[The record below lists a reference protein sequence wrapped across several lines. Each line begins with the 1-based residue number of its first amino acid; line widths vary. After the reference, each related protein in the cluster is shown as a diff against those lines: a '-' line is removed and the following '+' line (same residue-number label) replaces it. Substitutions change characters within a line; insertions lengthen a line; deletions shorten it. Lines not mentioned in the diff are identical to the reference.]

1 MIREEIKSKIE
12 SLFSTEKY
20 SEEEFEIMLKFH
32 LNEPLIEREQEIL
45 NELYYKKIAQQK
57 LAILSDKK
65 IYTLVSCVSLS
76 KILPQ
81 DYLELPIFKSLRVFK
96 EIKNIYLLYT
106 NESEFNFKEI
116 SEKLKRFNINVIGK
130 TIKNDTIDDIYTTIR
145 DLAIKGEINKE
156 NTIFDITLGLK
167 MSGIAFYKLAS
178 ERGFIS
184 INWKELQLP
193 IYNYNEKNSSYEET
207 NFGKRIPL
215 TVTLELLK
223 EPLKESMKTYTM
235 LNEALENKEY
245 NVISSHFKNIGN
257 DDISFFFEKLAQ
269 LFTFEN
275 ISSLDYKK
283 FFNGVEEFLKNI
295 FLYPNFTDFTKERIK
310 EFLASLLVLIS
321 FEQKDRKTLIQREF
335 SWLNNSE
342 FYFPFT
348 YIQKQ
353 GVYFI
358 NQEAD
363 ILDITTLLK
372 YRDDKLIERV
382 DVEDIDDFEE
392 EIYYKKEIYFYLVL
406 EYFYSKIKDKES
418 NSFLQFFKKS
428 ILKEFGIN
436 LSGKSDLIN
445 RLTLDDFIKII
456 FYKCDLEDLEE
467 YDKGD
472 IQLIKNALNF
482 LNICEIFKEDPTKE
496 IELKD
501 YTLKILKYNIEI
513 NLLEEEEMKEAF
525 NKRGKKLQAFAQPI
539 VNFINSTNIN
549 FKLTEKNIY
558 EYDIDENREKTSKG
572 LKKDFSRFKTKV
584 VLPLNS
590 IVDRELK
597 KRGIISEE
605 FINFNSRER
614 AFTINSDFY
623 IRVTTQL

>member
-1 MIREEIKSKIE
+1 MIREEIKNSIR
-12 SLFSTEKY
+12 SLFLKNEY
-20 SEEEFEIMLKFH
+20 SQEEIEIMLKFH
-32 LNEPLIEREQEIL
+32 LNEALIEKDQKIL

-130 TIKNDTIDDIYTTIR
+130 AIKNDTIDDIYTTIR

-245 NVISSHFKNIGN
+245 NVVSSHFKNIGN

-321 FEQKDRKTLIQREF
+321 FEQKDKKTLIQREF

-358 NQEAD
+358 NQEVD
-363 ILDITTLLK
+363 TLDITTLLK

-406 EYFYSKIKDKES
+406 EYFYSKIKDREL

-428 ILKEFGIN
+428 ILKEFGIS
-436 LSGKSDLIN
+436 LSGKSEI
-445 RLTLDDFIKII
+445 DF
-456 FYKCDLEDLEE
+456 
-467 YDKGD
+467 
-472 IQLIKNALNF
+472 
-482 LNICEIFKEDPTKE
+482 
-496 IELKD
+496 
-501 YTLKILKYNIEI
+501 
-513 NLLEEEEMKEAF
+513 
-525 NKRGKKLQAFAQPI
+525 R
-539 VNFINSTNIN
+539 
-549 FKLTEKNIY
+549 
-558 EYDIDENREKTSKG
+558 
-572 LKKDFSRFKTKV
+572 
-584 VLPLNS
+584 
-590 IVDRELK
+590 
-597 KRGIISEE
+597 
-605 FINFNSRER
+605 
-614 AFTINSDFY
+614 
-623 IRVTTQL
+623 

>member
-32 LNEPLIEREQEIL
+32 LNELLIEREQEIL

-130 TIKNDTIDDIYTTIR
+130 AIKNDTIDDIYTTIR

-245 NVISSHFKNIGN
+245 NVVSSHFKNIGN

-321 FEQKDRKTLIQREF
+321 FEQKDRKTLIQKEF

-406 EYFYSKIKDKES
+406 EYFYSKIKDRES

-428 ILKEFGIN
+428 ILKEFGIS

-467 YDKGD
+467 YDKED

-482 LNICEIFKEDPTKE
+482 LNICEIFKEDPAKE

-623 IRVTTQL
+623 IR

>member
-32 LNEPLIEREQEIL
+32 LNEALIEKDQKIL

-130 TIKNDTIDDIYTTIR
+130 AIKNDTIDDIYTTIR

-245 NVISSHFKNIGN
+245 NVVSSHFKNIGN

-275 ISSLDYKK
+275 ISSLNYKK
-283 FFNGVEEFLKNI
+283 FFNVVEEFLKNI

-321 FEQKDRKTLIQREF
+321 FEQKDKKTLIQREF

-392 EIYYKKEIYFYLVL
+392 EVYYKKEIYFYLVL
-406 EYFYSKIKDKES
+406 EYFYSKIKYRES

-428 ILKEFGIN
+428 ILKEFGIS
-436 LSGKSDLIN
+436 LSGKSDLIS

-482 LNICEIFKEDPTKE
+482 LNICEVFKEDPTKE

-513 NLLEEEEMKEAF
+513 NLLEEDEMKEAF
-525 NKRGKKLQAFAQPI
+525 NKKGKRLQAFAQPI

-623 IRVTTQL
+623 IIR

>member
-130 TIKNDTIDDIYTTIR
+130 AIKNDTIDDIYTTIR

-245 NVISSHFKNIGN
+245 NVVSSHFKNIGN

-335 SWLNNSE
+335 YWLNNSE

-406 EYFYSKIKDKES
+406 EYFYSKIKDRES

-428 ILKEFGIN
+428 ILKEFGIS
-436 LSGKSDLIN
+436 LSGKSDLIS

-456 FYKCDLEDLEE
+456 FYKCDLESLED
-467 YDKGD
+467 YDKED

-482 LNICEIFKEDPTKE
+482 LNICEIFKEDSTKE

-513 NLLEEEEMKEAF
+513 NLLEEDEMKEAF

-623 IRVTTQL
+623 IR

>member
-321 FEQKDRKTLIQREF
+321 FEQKDRKTLIQKEF

-623 IRVTTQL
+623 IR

>member
-130 TIKNDTIDDIYTTIR
+130 AIKNDTIDDIYTTIR

-245 NVISSHFKNIGN
+245 NVVSSHFKNIGN

-363 ILDITTLLK
+363 ILDITILLK

-406 EYFYSKIKDKES
+406 EYFYSKIKDRES

-428 ILKEFGIN
+428 ILKEFGIS
-436 LSGKSDLIN
+436 LSGKSDLIS

-456 FYKCDLEDLEE
+456 FYKCDLESLED
-467 YDKGD
+467 YDKED

-482 LNICEIFKEDPTKE
+482 LNICEIFKEDSTKE

-513 NLLEEEEMKEAF
+513 NLLEEDEMKEAF

-623 IRVTTQL
+623 IR

>member
-20 SEEEFEIMLKFH
+20 LEEEFEIMLKFH
-32 LNEPLIEREQEIL
+32 LNEALIEKDQKRL

-130 TIKNDTIDDIYTTIR
+130 AIKNDTIDDIYTTIR

-406 EYFYSKIKDKES
+406 EYFYSKIKDRES

-428 ILKEFGIN
+428 ILKEFGIS

-445 RLTLDDFIKII
+445 RLILDDFIKII
-456 FYKCDLEDLEE
+456 FYKCDLESLEG
-467 YDKGD
+467 YDKED

-482 LNICEIFKEDPTKE
+482 LNICEVFKEDPTKE

-614 AFTINSDFY
+614 AFTINNDFY
-623 IRVTTQL
+623 IR

>member
-32 LNEPLIEREQEIL
+32 LNELLIEREQEIL

-130 TIKNDTIDDIYTTIR
+130 AIKNDTIDDIYTTIR

-245 NVISSHFKNIGN
+245 NVVSSHFKNIGN

-321 FEQKDRKTLIQREF
+321 FEQKDKKTLIQREF

-406 EYFYSKIKDKES
+406 EYFYSKIKDRES

-428 ILKEFGIN
+428 ILKEFGIS

-456 FYKCDLEDLEE
+456 FYKCDLESLED
-467 YDKGD
+467 YDKED

-513 NLLEEEEMKEAF
+513 NLLEEDEMKEAF

-623 IRVTTQL
+623 IR

>member
-130 TIKNDTIDDIYTTIR
+130 AIKNDTIDDIYTTIR

-245 NVISSHFKNIGN
+245 NVVSSHFKNIGN

-372 YRDDKLIERV
+372 YRDDKLIERA

-406 EYFYSKIKDKES
+406 EYFYSKIKDRES

-428 ILKEFGIN
+428 ILKEFGIS
-436 LSGKSDLIN
+436 LSGQSDLIN

-456 FYKCDLEDLEE
+456 FYKCDLESLED
-467 YDKGD
+467 YDKED

-623 IRVTTQL
+623 IR

>member
-130 TIKNDTIDDIYTTIR
+130 AIKNDTIDDIYTTIR

-245 NVISSHFKNIGN
+245 NVVSSHFKNIGN

-283 FFNGVEEFLKNI
+283 FFNGIEEFLKNI

-321 FEQKDRKTLIQREF
+321 FEQKDKKTLIQREF

-372 YRDDKLIERV
+372 YRDDKLIERA

-406 EYFYSKIKDKES
+406 EYFYSKIKDRES

-428 ILKEFGIN
+428 ILKEFGIS

-456 FYKCDLEDLEE
+456 FYKCDLESLED
-467 YDKGD
+467 YDKED

-513 NLLEEEEMKEAF
+513 NLLEEDEMKEAF

-623 IRVTTQL
+623 IR

>member
-32 LNEPLIEREQEIL
+32 LNEALIEKDQKIL

-116 SEKLKRFNINVIGK
+116 SEKLKRSNINVIGK
-130 TIKNDTIDDIYTTIR
+130 VIKNDTIDDIYTTIR

-215 TVTLELLK
+215 TVILELLK

-245 NVISSHFKNIGN
+245 NVVSSHFKNIGN
-257 DDISFFFEKLAQ
+257 DDTSFFFEKLAQ

-283 FFNGVEEFLKNI
+283 FFNVVEEFLKNI

-321 FEQKDRKTLIQREF
+321 FEQKDKKTLIQREF

-358 NQEAD
+358 NQEVD
-363 ILDITTLLK
+363 TLDITTLLK

-406 EYFYSKIKDKES
+406 EYFYSKIKYRES
-418 NSFLQFFKKS
+418 NSFLKFFKKS
-428 ILKEFGIN
+428 ILKEFGIS
-436 LSGKSDLIN
+436 LSGKSDLIS

-456 FYKCDLEDLEE
+456 FYKCDLEGLEE
-467 YDKGD
+467 YDKED

-482 LNICEIFKEDPTKE
+482 LNICEVFKENPTKE

-513 NLLEEEEMKEAF
+513 NLLEEDEMKEAF
-525 NKRGKKLQAFAQPI
+525 NKKGKRLQAFAQPI

-623 IRVTTQL
+623 IIR

>member
-501 YTLKILKYNIEI
+501 YTL
-513 NLLEEEEMKEAF
+513 F
-525 NKRGKKLQAFAQPI
+525 
-539 VNFINSTNIN
+539 
-549 FKLTEKNIY
+549 
-558 EYDIDENREKTSKG
+558 
-572 LKKDFSRFKTKV
+572 
-584 VLPLNS
+584 
-590 IVDRELK
+590 
-597 KRGIISEE
+597 
-605 FINFNSRER
+605 
-614 AFTINSDFY
+614 
-623 IRVTTQL
+623 

>member
-32 LNEPLIEREQEIL
+32 LNELLIEREQEIL

-130 TIKNDTIDDIYTTIR
+130 AIKNDTIDDIYTTIR

-245 NVISSHFKNIGN
+245 NVVSSHFKNIGN

-321 FEQKDRKTLIQREF
+321 FEQKDKKTLIQREF

-406 EYFYSKIKDKES
+406 EYFYSKIKDRES

-428 ILKEFGIN
+428 ILKEFGIS

-456 FYKCDLEDLEE
+456 FYKCDLESLED
-467 YDKGD
+467 YDKED

-623 IRVTTQL
+623 IR

>member
-32 LNEPLIEREQEIL
+32 LNELLIEREQEIL

-106 NESEFNFKEI
+106 NESKFNFKEI

-130 TIKNDTIDDIYTTIR
+130 AIKNDTIDDIYTTIR

-245 NVISSHFKNIGN
+245 NVVSSHFKNIGN

-275 ISSLDYKK
+275 ISSLNYKK

-310 EFLASLLVLIS
+310 EFLASLLV
-321 FEQKDRKTLIQREF
+321 
-335 SWLNNSE
+335 
-342 FYFPFT
+342 
-348 YIQKQ
+348 
-353 GVYFI
+353 
-358 NQEAD
+358 
-363 ILDITTLLK
+363 
-372 YRDDKLIERV
+372 
-382 DVEDIDDFEE
+382 
-392 EIYYKKEIYFYLVL
+392 
-406 EYFYSKIKDKES
+406 
-418 NSFLQFFKKS
+418 
-428 ILKEFGIN
+428 
-436 LSGKSDLIN
+436 
-445 RLTLDDFIKII
+445 
-456 FYKCDLEDLEE
+456 
-467 YDKGD
+467 
-472 IQLIKNALNF
+472 
-482 LNICEIFKEDPTKE
+482 
-496 IELKD
+496 
-501 YTLKILKYNIEI
+501 
-513 NLLEEEEMKEAF
+513 
-525 NKRGKKLQAFAQPI
+525 
-539 VNFINSTNIN
+539 
-549 FKLTEKNIY
+549 
-558 EYDIDENREKTSKG
+558 
-572 LKKDFSRFKTKV
+572 
-584 VLPLNS
+584 
-590 IVDRELK
+590 
-597 KRGIISEE
+597 
-605 FINFNSRER
+605 
-614 AFTINSDFY
+614 
-623 IRVTTQL
+623 

>member
-130 TIKNDTIDDIYTTIR
+130 AIKNDTIDDIYTTIR

-245 NVISSHFKNIGN
+245 NVVSSHFKNIGN

-406 EYFYSKIKDKES
+406 EYFYSKIKDRES

-456 FYKCDLEDLEE
+456 FYKCDLESLED
-467 YDKGD
+467 YDKED

-623 IRVTTQL
+623 IR

>member
-130 TIKNDTIDDIYTTIR
+130 AIKNDTIDDIYTTIR

-245 NVISSHFKNIGN
+245 NVVSSHFKNIGN

-275 ISSLDYKK
+275 ISSLNYKK

-363 ILDITTLLK
+363 ILDIITLLK

-406 EYFYSKIKDKES
+406 EYFYSKIKDRES

-428 ILKEFGIN
+428 ILKEFGIS

-467 YDKGD
+467 YDKED

-482 LNICEIFKEDPTKE
+482 LNICEIFKEDPAKE

-623 IRVTTQL
+623 IR

>member
-1 MIREEIKSKIE
+1 MIREEIKNSIKL
-12 SLFSTEKY
+12 LFSIDKY

-32 LNEPLIEREQEIL
+32 LNESLIEREQEIL

-116 SEKLKRFNINVIGK
+116 SEKLEKFNINVIGK
-130 TIKNDTIDDIYTTIR
+130 SIKNDTIDDIYTTIR

-193 IYNYNEKNSSYEET
+193 IYNYDEKSSSYKET

-223 EPLKESMKTYTM
+223 EPLKESMKAYTM

-269 LFTFEN
+269 LFTFEK
-275 ISSLDYKK
+275 ISSMDYKK

-295 FLYPNFTDFTKERIK
+295 FLYPNFTDFTKEKIK
-310 EFLASLLVLIS
+310 DFLASLLVLIS
-321 FEQKDRKTLIQREF
+321 YEQKDKKTLIQREF

-363 ILDITTLLK
+363 ISDITTLLK
-372 YRDDKLIERV
+372 YKDDKLIERV
-382 DVEDIDDFEE
+382 DMEDIDDFEE

-406 EYFYSKIKDKES
+406 EYFYSKIKDRES

-428 ILKEFGIN
+428 ILKEFGIT
-436 LSGKSDLIN
+436 LSGKSDLIS
-445 RLTLDDFIKII
+445 RLILDDFIKII
-456 FYKCDLEDLEE
+456 FYKCDLESLED
-467 YDKGD
+467 YDRED

-558 EYDIDENREKTSKG
+558 EYDIDENREKTSNG

-584 VLPLNS
+584 ILPLNN
-590 IVDRELK
+590 IVKRELENRK
-597 KRGIISEE
+597 ITSEE
-605 FINFNSRER
+605 FIIFNSKEKS
-614 AFTINSDFY
+614 FTINSDFY
-623 IRVTTQL
+623 IIR

>member
-321 FEQKDRKTLIQREF
+321 FEQKDKKTLIQREF

-372 YRDDKLIERV
+372 YRDDKLIERA

-428 ILKEFGIN
+428 ILKEFGIS
-436 LSGKSDLIN
+436 LSGQSDLIN

-456 FYKCDLEDLEE
+456 FYKCDLESLED
-467 YDKGD
+467 YDKED

-513 NLLEEEEMKEAF
+513 NLLEEDEMKEAF

-584 VLPLNS
+584 VLPLNF

-623 IRVTTQL
+623 IR

>member
-130 TIKNDTIDDIYTTIR
+130 AIKNDTIDDIYTTIR

-245 NVISSHFKNIGN
+245 NVVSSHFKNIGN

-321 FEQKDRKTLIQREF
+321 FEQKNRKTLIQREF

-406 EYFYSKIKDKES
+406 EYFYSKIKDRES

-428 ILKEFGIN
+428 ILKEFGIS

-467 YDKGD
+467 YDKED

-482 LNICEIFKEDPTKE
+482 LNICEIFKEDSTKE

-525 NKRGKKLQAFAQPI
+525 NKKGKRLQAFAQPI

-623 IRVTTQL
+623 IR

>member
-130 TIKNDTIDDIYTTIR
+130 AIKNDTIDDIYTTIR

-245 NVISSHFKNIGN
+245 NVVSSHFKNIGN

-406 EYFYSKIKDKES
+406 EYFYSKIKDRES

-428 ILKEFGIN
+428 ILKEFGIS

-456 FYKCDLEDLEE
+456 FYKCDLESLED
-467 YDKGD
+467 YDKED

-482 LNICEIFKEDPTKE
+482 LNICEIFKEDSTKE

-513 NLLEEEEMKEAF
+513 NLLEEDEMKEAF

-623 IRVTTQL
+623 IR

>member
-130 TIKNDTIDDIYTTIR
+130 AIKNDTIDDIYTTIR

-245 NVISSHFKNIGN
+245 NVVSSHFKNIGN

-321 FEQKDRKTLIQREF
+321 FEQKDRKTLIQKEF

-363 ILDITTLLK
+363 ILDIITLLK

-406 EYFYSKIKDKES
+406 EYFYSKIKDRES

-428 ILKEFGIN
+428 ILKEFGIS

-467 YDKGD
+467 YDKED

-482 LNICEIFKEDPTKE
+482 LNICEIFKEDPAKE

-623 IRVTTQL
+623 IR

>member
-372 YRDDKLIERV
+372 YRDDKLIERA

-406 EYFYSKIKDKES
+406 EYFYSKIKDRES

-428 ILKEFGIN
+428 ILKEFGIS

-467 YDKGD
+467 YDKED

-482 LNICEIFKEDPTKE
+482 LNICEVFKEDPTKE

-539 VNFINSTNIN
+539 VSFINSTNIN

-614 AFTINSDFY
+614 AFTINNDFY
-623 IRVTTQL
+623 IR

>member
-130 TIKNDTIDDIYTTIR
+130 AIKNDTIDDIYTTIR

-245 NVISSHFKNIGN
+245 NVVSSHFKNIGN

-275 ISSLDYKK
+275 ISSLNYKK

-406 EYFYSKIKDKES
+406 EYFYSKIKDRES

-428 ILKEFGIN
+428 ILKEFGIS
-436 LSGKSDLIN
+436 LSGKSDLIS

-456 FYKCDLEDLEE
+456 FYKCDLESLED
-467 YDKGD
+467 YDKED

-482 LNICEIFKEDPTKE
+482 LNICEIFKEDSTKE

-513 NLLEEEEMKEAF
+513 NLLEEDEMKEAF

-623 IRVTTQL
+623 IR

>member
-130 TIKNDTIDDIYTTIR
+130 AIKNDTIDDIYTTIR

-245 NVISSHFKNIGN
+245 NVVSSHFKNIGN

-321 FEQKDRKTLIQREF
+321 FEQKDKKTLIQREF

-406 EYFYSKIKDKES
+406 EYFYSKIKDRES

-428 ILKEFGIN
+428 ILKEFGIS

-456 FYKCDLEDLEE
+456 FYKCDLESLED
-467 YDKGD
+467 YDKED

-614 AFTINSDFY
+614 VFTINNDFY
-623 IRVTTQL
+623 IR

>member
-130 TIKNDTIDDIYTTIR
+130 AIKNDTIDDIYTTIR

-245 NVISSHFKNIGN
+245 NVVSSHFKNIGN

-406 EYFYSKIKDKES
+406 EYFYSKIKDRES

-428 ILKEFGIN
+428 ILKEFGIS

-456 FYKCDLEDLEE
+456 FYKCDLESLED
-467 YDKGD
+467 YDKED

-513 NLLEEEEMKEAF
+513 NLLEEDEMKEAF

-623 IRVTTQL
+623 IR

>member
-245 NVISSHFKNIGN
+245 NVVSSHFKNIGN

-428 ILKEFGIN
+428 ILKEFGIS
-436 LSGKSDLIN
+436 LSGKSDLIS

-623 IRVTTQL
+623 IR

>member
-32 LNEPLIEREQEIL
+32 LNEALIEKDQKIL

-116 SEKLKRFNINVIGK
+116 SEKLKRSNINVIGK
-130 TIKNDTIDDIYTTIR
+130 VIKNDTIDDIYTTIR

-215 TVTLELLK
+215 TVILELLK

-245 NVISSHFKNIGN
+245 NVVSSHFKNIGN

-283 FFNGVEEFLKNI
+283 FFNVVEEFLKNI

-321 FEQKDRKTLIQREF
+321 FEQKDKKTLIQREF

-358 NQEAD
+358 NQEVD
-363 ILDITTLLK
+363 TLDITTLLK

-406 EYFYSKIKDKES
+406 EYFYSKIKYRES
-418 NSFLQFFKKS
+418 NSFLKFFKKS
-428 ILKEFGIN
+428 ILKEFGIS
-436 LSGKSDLIN
+436 LSGKSDLIS

-456 FYKCDLEDLEE
+456 FYKCDLEGLEE
-467 YDKGD
+467 YDKED

-482 LNICEIFKEDPTKE
+482 LNICEVFKENPTKE

-513 NLLEEEEMKEAF
+513 NLLEEDEMKEAF
-525 NKRGKKLQAFAQPI
+525 NKKGKRLQAFAQPI

-623 IRVTTQL
+623 IIR

>member
-130 TIKNDTIDDIYTTIR
+130 AIKNDTIDDIYTTIR

-245 NVISSHFKNIGN
+245 NVVSSHFKNIGN

-406 EYFYSKIKDKES
+406 EYFYSKIKDRES

-428 ILKEFGIN
+428 ILKEFGIS

-482 LNICEIFKEDPTKE
+482 LNICEIFKEDPAKE

-623 IRVTTQL
+623 IR

>member
-130 TIKNDTIDDIYTTIR
+130 AIKNDTIDDIYTTIR

-245 NVISSHFKNIGN
+245 NVVSSHFKNIGN

-321 FEQKDRKTLIQREF
+321 FEQKNRKTLIQREF

-406 EYFYSKIKDKES
+406 EYFYSKIKDRES

-428 ILKEFGIN
+428 ILKEFGIS

-467 YDKGD
+467 YDKED

-623 IRVTTQL
+623 IR

>member
-245 NVISSHFKNIGN
+245 NVVSSHFKNIGN

-623 IRVTTQL
+623 IR

>member
-130 TIKNDTIDDIYTTIR
+130 AIKNDTIDDIYTTIR

-245 NVISSHFKNIGN
+245 NVVSSHFKNIGN

-321 FEQKDRKTLIQREF
+321 FEQKDKKTLIQREF

-406 EYFYSKIKDKES
+406 EYFYSKIKDRES

-428 ILKEFGIN
+428 ILKEFGIS

-623 IRVTTQL
+623 IR

>member
-130 TIKNDTIDDIYTTIR
+130 AIKNDTIDDIYTTIR

-245 NVISSHFKNIGN
+245 NVVSSHFKNIGN

-321 FEQKDRKTLIQREF
+321 FEQKDKKTLIQREF

-372 YRDDKLIERV
+372 YRDDKLIERA

-406 EYFYSKIKDKES
+406 EYFYSKIKDRES

-428 ILKEFGIN
+428 ILKEFGIS
-436 LSGKSDLIN
+436 LSGQSDLIN

-456 FYKCDLEDLEE
+456 FYKCDLESLED
-467 YDKGD
+467 YDKED

-513 NLLEEEEMKEAF
+513 NLLEEDEMKEAF

-584 VLPLNS
+584 VLPLNF

-623 IRVTTQL
+623 IR

>member
-130 TIKNDTIDDIYTTIR
+130 AIKNDTIDDIYTTIR

-245 NVISSHFKNIGN
+245 NVVSSHFKNIGN

-321 FEQKDRKTLIQREF
+321 FEQKDKKTLIQREF

-372 YRDDKLIERV
+372 YRDDKLIERA

-406 EYFYSKIKDKES
+406 EYFYSKIKDRES
-418 NSFLQFFKKS
+418 NSFLKFFKKS
-428 ILKEFGIN
+428 ILKEFGIS

-456 FYKCDLEDLEE
+456 FYKCDLESLED
-467 YDKGD
+467 YDKED

-513 NLLEEEEMKEAF
+513 NLLEEDEMKEAF

-623 IRVTTQL
+623 IR

>member
-130 TIKNDTIDDIYTTIR
+130 AIKNDTIDDIYTTIR

-245 NVISSHFKNIGN
+245 NVVSSHFKNIGN

-406 EYFYSKIKDKES
+406 EYFYSKIKDRES

-428 ILKEFGIN
+428 ILKEFGIS
-436 LSGKSDLIN
+436 LSGQSDLIN

-456 FYKCDLEDLEE
+456 FYKCDLESLED
-467 YDKGD
+467 YDKED

-623 IRVTTQL
+623 IR